1 MYKQNNL
8 NCLLHTYIDQIGLKF
23 KGLYE
28 YQELGISTYTILI
41 QYFRRLKHLVN
52 TRKDDWDIYI
62 PSVIFSINTSVQA
75 TTKHTPFEIMFGRNC
90 RKGSEISSDNV
101 VRIFV

>member
-23 KGLYE
+23 EGLLLNYE

-41 QYFRRLKHLVN
+41 Q
-52 TRKDDWDIYI
+52 T
-62 PSVIFSINTSVQA
+62 IFQA
-75 TTKHTPFEIMFGRNC
+75 T
-90 RKGSEISSDNV
+90 
-101 VRIFV
+101 